1 MIEQKVIINLTDEDL
16 KELGTLTV
24 SSLDYR
30 GDTKSNINI
39 TNSITLD
46 NVPIVDEPD
55 NETPIQYCPEIGA
68 NFAKL
73 MFLEETE
80 YQILFESKDAKAS
93 FDVLYSLTKINDHH
107 FKPFRFDLGDN
118 KQYKIAGTLNFRSY
132 VGKSFLD
139 VRKDDIYSIKVP
151 IEVRSKKID
160 YFNQYSA
167 MIADLSQHSLSL
179 IFEVHS
185 PLYQEFEL
193 DYRQKETYYE
203 DFMFLEYLFRQEN
216 LPSIFEYLSK
226 NLHSQLKN
234 HTETVSIS
242 FASNVNQNTLKNINT
257 KPNNLFKSDAD
268 LTMVHKLN
276 GYLPS
281 EIEKINS
288 DFEKNSY
295 ISKPN
300 KLSQS
305 DADFEIVRKLKGN
318 IPSEIEQTKHE
329 DVIDIPE
336 NRFFKYFLEL
346 IRDLVEKLIKNSK
359 EGYINDK
366 LLSFRD
372 EIEYYLSNKFFN
384 HISTMDYVPFNSQIL
399 QKKEGYRE
407 IFQYFLMLEFSF
419 RLSWDEINNQF
430 KGFEKKLSELYEYWC
445 YFKILKVLNDLSVK
459 KISFEDVFKVN
470 KDNWSISIKKG
481 VQSRKRFHLNLY
493 DQNIE
498 VELFYNLRFS
508 DGSQYRSYSLAF
520 KPDYTLLVKI
530 NGEVNYIHFDA
541 KYRSELEIVEF
552 YDTINSDKE
561 LDEEIDERDALE
573 EKEYVFKDGDIYK
586 MHTYKDSIL
595 MTEGSYVLYPGNK
608 TKQFFESDGI
618 IPSVGAFS
626 LTPGNDEI
634 EEDNLEV
641 FIKDVIKTLL
651 YNQGVPLT
659 IHSVH

>member
-16 KELGTLTV
+16 NELGTLTV

-30 GDTKSNINI
+30 GDNESKINI
-39 TNSITLD
+39 TNAITLI
-46 NVPIVDEPD
+46 NVPIVDDPD
-55 NETPIQYCPEIGA
+55 NETPIQYCPDIGA
-68 NFAKL
+68 NFAEL

-93 FDVLYSLTKINDHH
+93 FDVLYSLTKINDSH

-139 VRKDDIYSIKVP
+139 VRRNGVNSGKTP

-179 IFEVHS
+179 IFEVNS

-203 DFMFLEYLFRQEN
+203 DFMFLEYLFREEN

-234 HTETVSIS
+234 HIETVPIS
-242 FASNVNQNTLKNINT
+242 FASNVNQDTLKNIIT
-257 KPNNLFKSDAD
+257 KPNKLFKSEAD
-268 LTMVHKLN
+268 FEIVDKLN

-281 EIEKINS
+281 EI
-288 DFEKNSY
+288 D
-295 ISKPN
+295 
-300 KLSQS
+300 Q
-305 DADFEIVRKLKGN
+305 V
-318 IPSEIEQTKHE
+318 KHE
-329 DVIDIPE
+329 DIIDIPE

-346 IRDLVEKLIKNSK
+346 IRDLVEKLLQNSK
-359 EGYINDK
+359 EGYIKDK
-366 LLSFRD
+366 LEYFSD
-372 EIEYYLSNKFFN
+372 EIGYYLSNKFFN
-384 HISTMDYVPFNSQIL
+384 HISTMEFVPFNSQIL

-419 RLSWDEINNQF
+419 RLSWDELNNQF

-445 YFKILKVLNDLSVK
+445 YFKLLKVLNDLSIK
-459 KISFEDVFKVN
+459 KISFEDVFKIN

-481 VQSRKRFHLNLY
+481 VQSRKRFYLNLY
-493 DQNIE
+493 DYDIE
-498 VELFYNLRFS
+498 IELFYNLRFS
-508 DGSQYRSYSLAF
+508 DKSQYRSYSLAF
-520 KPDYTLLVKI
+520 KPDYTLLVTI
-530 NGEVNYIHFDA
+530 GEYKHYIHFDA
-541 KYRSELEIVEF
+541 KYRSELEIVDF
-552 YDTINSDKE
+552 YEKIDVSSTELDKE
-561 LDEEIDERDALE
+561 IEERDNLE

-595 MTEGSYVLYPGNK
+595 KTEGSYVLYPGNK
-608 TKQFFESDGI
+608 TKRFYESDKI

-626 LTPGNDEI
+626 LTPGNEEV
-634 EEDNLEV
+634 EEDKLER
-641 FIKDVIKTLL
+641 FIKDVLKTFLFNHGL
-651 YNQGVPLT
+651 ITLDFV
-659 IHSVH
+659 SVAY